1 MWSGYSIIGLLVAGI
16 VLGILGRLFA
26 PGQQKIPFWLT
37 ILAGIVGALIGN
49 WLASV
54 FGVRHTSGIDWIRH
68 IFQIAAAAVAVIL
81 AASLYGG
88 RSRTRA

>member
-1 MWSGYSIIGLLVAGI
+1 MWSGYSIIGLLIAGI

-26 PGQQKIPFWLT
+26 PGSQKIPWWLT

-81 AASLYGG
+81 VASLYGSR
-88 RSRTRA
+88 RSRV

>member
-1 MWSGYSIIGLLVAGI
+1 MWSGYSIIGLLIAGI

-26 PGQQKIPFWLT
+26 PGQQKIPWWLT
-37 ILAGIVGALIGN
+37 ILAGIAGALIGN

-54 FGVRHTSGIDWIRH
+54 FGVGVTSGIDWIRH

-81 AASLYGG
+81 VDSLYGRS
-88 RSRTRA
+88 RSRT

>member
-16 VLGILGRLFA
+16 VLGILGKLFA
-26 PGQQKIPFWLT
+26 PGRNPIPFWLT
-37 ILAGIVGALIGN
+37 IIAGIVGALVGN
-49 WLASV
+49 WLATV

-81 AASLYGG
+81 VTSLYGRS
-88 RSRTRA
+88 RSRT

>member
-1 MWSGYSIIGLLVAGI
+1 MWSGYSIIGLLIAGI
-16 VLGILGRLFA
+16 VLGILGKLFA
-26 PGQQKIPFWLT
+26 PGRNAIPFWLT
-37 ILAGIVGALIGN
+37 IIAGIVGALIGN

-81 AASLYGG
+81 ATSLYG
-88 RSRTRA
+88 RSRRA